1 MVEAAE
7 PGTGSQRC
15 RQRHDEGPQRA
26 QASPQGTPL
35 PQSIIP
41 SRSLRPS
48 GVFGAL
54 RAPQGQGAALFFTCF
69 LGRSARPSNKAE
81 KGTREQS
88 RARPRCEVFAIRGL
102 LGRVREQPLPYKV
115 SPYRVE
121 VLGAYI
127 ITRGQWRMRDTLA
140 LLPSMRGIRSFSCF
154 SPWGCPSG
162 GIDCQAFPGDPL
174 HPPTCRGRN
183 ENHVLFQITDFGT
196 LLRRASAGA
205 CRADVAGGLN
215 SSASERRMRNVLLL
229 ARL

>member
-1 MVEAAE
+1 VWPMLPEVVKAGILAMVEAAE

-15 RQRHDEGPQRA
+15 RQRRDEGPQRA
-26 QASPQGTPL
+26 QASPQRTPL

-102 LGRVREQPLPYKV
+102 LGRVRGQPLPYKV

-140 LLPSMRGIRSFSCF
+140 LLPSVRGIRSFSCF
-154 SPWGCPSG
+154 SPS
-162 GIDCQAFPGDPL
+162 
-174 HPPTCRGRN
+174 
-183 ENHVLFQITDFGT
+183 
-196 LLRRASAGA
+196 LRSDAALGP
-205 CRADVAGGLN
+205 
-215 SSASERRMRNVLLL
+215 
-229 ARL
+229 ARLWSLASPPDRIPQNSTP